1 MKMIRAIVRPDSAE
15 AVTDGLAEAGY
26 YTMTKINAFG
36 RGKQKG
42 ITVGNVHYDELPK
55 TLIMM
60 VVEDEALEEVLKL
73 IKYKAYS
80 GNFGDGKIFV
90 TSVEQ
95 AITVRTGLKGL

>member
-1 MKMIRAIVRPDSAE
+1 MKMIRAIVRPDSADV
-15 AVTDGLAEAGY
+15 VTDGLAEAGY

-55 TLIMM
+55 TMIMM
-60 VVEDEALEEVLKL
+60 VVEDKDLDAVLKL
-73 IKYKAYS
+73 IEYKAYS

-90 TSVEQ
+90 TDVER
-95 AITVRTGLKGL
+95 ALTVRTGLEGL

>member
-1 MKMIRAIVRPDSAE
+1 MKMIRAIVRPDSAD
-15 AVTDGLAEAGY
+15 AVTDGLAEAGH

-55 TLIMM
+55 TMIMM
-60 VVEDEALEEVLKL
+60 VVEDDALEEVLKL

-80 GNFGDGKIFV
+80 GNYGDGKIFV
-90 TSVEQ
+90 TDVEQ
-95 AITVRTGLKGL
+95 AITVRTGETGL

>member
-55 TLIMM
+55 TLIIM
-60 VVEDEALEEVLKL
+60 VVEDEDLDAVLKL

-90 TSVEQ
+90 TAVEQ
-95 AITVRTGLKGL
+95 AITVRTGLSGL